1 LTSDASKE
9 AAMDKEQAF
18 SILHSSGILTV
29 KAGSSSLRLANYRT
43 MIVVRSRCNSELD
56 AR

>member
-1 LTSDASKE
+1 
-9 AAMDKEQAF
+9 MDKEQAF
-18 SILHSSGILTV
+18 SILHSPGILTV